1 VDIAR
6 TVQVAMLG
14 EVPET
19 LRFLY
24 VSLSGG
30 ELSIHSVFTDD
41 ATEEH
46 LESAS
51 CVLSETVA
59 SCPVDTVLNETI
71 EKNSSRPWKIGG
83 GENLMYL
90 RYGELSNA

>member
-1 VDIAR
+1 MDISK

-14 EVPET
+14 EVPST

-24 VSLSGG
+24 VSLVNGQ
-30 ELSIHSVFTDD
+30 LNFHAVFSDE

-51 CVLSETVA
+51 CVLTEVIA
-59 SCPVDTVLNETI
+59 ACPGNTIVNETI
-71 EKNSSRPWKIGG
+71 EKDSTRPWKIGN